1 MQLDLLQDGFV
12 AIPQAGIGQ
21 IQQRAGE
28 LHGFTKHEVERRINV
43 GRAQFFHAL
52 KCLDPALCLTR
63 LGGLS
68 LEAGDVAFHVR
79 GLRLLLLV
87 GLLLLGQ
94 TLGTGALEGC
104 VTAAVERDFA
114 LIDVGDVVHHGI
126 EKIPVVGYQ
135 QQGARVAFEEVF
147 EPQNGIK
154 VQVVGRFIEQQQI
167 RRTHEGLRQVQA
179 DLARAEAD
187 EDGAAQARL
196 HSELDSADGYTADAR
211 ARKML
216 AGLGFTNE
224 QMDRPVADFS
234 GGWRMRLNLAQALMC
249 PSDLLLLDEPTNHLD
264 LDAILWLEDFLKN
277 YPGTLLLIS
286 HDRDFLDAVVDNIAH
301 VDQRKITLYRGGYSA
316 FERARAER
324 LAQQQQAYEKQQ
336 AQRAHMESYI
346 ARFKA
351 QATKARQAQ
360 SRIKALERME
370 ELSAAHV
377 DSPFDFVFREAVKL
391 SSPLLDLSD
400 ARLGYGDKTI
410 LEKVKLQLVP
420 GARIGL
426 LGPNGAGKSTLIKNL
441 AGELEPLSGRLARGE
456 TLVVGYFAQHQL
468 DSLDS
473 KASPLLHMQRLAPT
487 EREQTLRD
495 FLGGFDFR
503 GARIDEPVLNFSG
516 GEKARLALA
525 LIAWGRPNLLL
536 LDEPT
541 NHLDLEMRLAL
552 TMALQEFSGA
562 VLVVSHDRH
571 LLKSTTDE
579 FLLVAD
585 GKVQEF
591 DGDLEDYARWLADY
605 RLRNAPVS
613 TTLVNPDK
621 TDKKAQRQAAA
632 ALRQQLAPHK
642 READKLESE
651 LGKVNEKLAK
661 IETSLGDSAVYEAAR
676 KDELR
681 DLLAEQAK
689 LKVLESQLEERWMEA
704 LELLESMQ
712 AELEA
717 LS

>member
-1 MQLDLLQDGFV
+1 MIRLQNLTLQRGPQRLLED
-12 AIPQAGIGQ
+12 AELTLHAGQKAGLIGANGAGKSTLFALL
-21 IQQRAGE
+21 RGE
-28 LHGFTKHEVERRINV
+28 LVPDSGDCQLPADWRIAHMRQEVDTLERIAV
-43 GRAQFFHAL
+43 DYV
-52 KCLDPALCLTR
+52 LD
-63 LGGLS
+63 
-68 LEAGDVAFHVR
+68 GD
-79 GLRLLLLV
+79 LRLREV
-87 GLLLLGQ
+87 
-94 TLGTGALEGC
+94 
-104 VTAAVERDFA
+104 
-114 LIDVGDVVHHGI
+114 
-126 EKIPVVGYQ
+126 Q
-135 QQGARVAFEEVF
+135 QQ
-147 EPQNGIK
+147 
-154 VQVVGRFIEQQQI
+154 
-167 RRTHEGLRQVQA
+167 
-179 DLARAEAD
+179 LAAAEAAH
-187 EDGAAQARL
+187 DGAAQARL
-196 HSELDSADGYTADAR
+196 HAELDSADGYTADAR
-211 ARKML
+211 ARKLL
-216 AGLGFTNE
+216 AGLGFTND
-224 QMDRPVADFS
+224 QMDREVGSFS

-264 LDAILWLEDFLKN
+264 LDAILWLEEWLKS
-277 YPGTLLLIS
+277 YPGTLMLIS
-286 HDRDFLDAVVDNIAH
+286 HDRDFLDAVVDHVAH
-301 VDQRKITLYRGGYSA
+301 VEQCKLTLYRGGYTA

-336 AQRAHMESYI
+336 AQRAHMEKYI

-377 DSPFDFVFREAVKL
+377 DSPFDFVFRESQKI
-391 SSPLLDLSD
+391 SSPLLDLSEG
-400 ARLGYGDKTI
+400 RLGYGDKVI
-410 LEKVKLQLVP
+410 LEKVKLQLTP

-441 AGELEPLSGRLARGE
+441 AGELSPIGGRLVRGE
-456 TLVVGYFAQHQL
+456 NLTVGYFAQHQL

-473 KASPLLHMQRLAPT
+473 KASPLLHLQRLAPT

-525 LIAWGRPNLLL
+525 LIAWERPNLLL

-571 LLKSTTDE
+571 LLKSTTDD

-585 GKVQEF
+585 GKVEAF
-591 DGDLEDYARWLADY
+591 DGDLDDYTRWLADY

-613 TTLVNPDK
+613 NAPANPDK

-642 READKLESE
+642 READKLEAE
-651 LGKVNEKLAK
+651 LGKVHEQLAK
-661 IETSLGDSAVYEAAR
+661 VEAALGDSGIYEAGR

-681 DLLAEQAK
+681 DQLAQQAK
-689 LKVLESQLEERWMEA
+689 LKVREAELEEAWMIA
-704 LELLESMQ
+704 LETLETMQ

>member
-1 MQLDLLQDGFV
+1 MIRLQSLTLQRGPQRLLED
-12 AIPQAGIGQ
+12 AELTLHAGQKAGLIGANGAGKSSLFALL
-21 IQQRAGE
+21 RGE
-28 LHGFTKHEVERRINV
+28 LTPDSGDCLLPADWRIAHMRQEVDTLE
-43 GRAQFFHAL
+43 
-52 KCLDPALCLTR
+52 R
-63 LGGLS
+63 LGVDYVLD
-68 LEAGDVAFHVR
+68 GDIR
-79 GLRLLLLV
+79 LR
-87 GLLLLGQ
+87 
-94 TLGTGALEGC
+94 
-104 VTAAVERDFA
+104 
-114 LIDVGDVVHHGI
+114 
-126 EKIPVVGYQ
+126 
-135 QQGARVAFEEVF
+135 EV
-147 EPQNGIK
+147 Q
-154 VQVVGRFIEQQQI
+154 
-167 RRTHEGLRQVQA
+167 RQ
-179 DLARAEAD
+179 LAEA
-187 EDGAAQARL
+187 EAAQDGAAQARL
-196 HSELDSADGYTADAR
+196 HAELDSADGYTADAR
-211 ARKML
+211 ARKLL

-224 QMDRPVADFS
+224 QMERQVGSFS

-264 LDAILWLEDFLKN
+264 LDAILWLEEWLKS

-286 HDRDFLDAVVDNIAH
+286 HDRDFLDAVVDHIAH
-301 VDQRKITLYRGGYSA
+301 VEQRRITLYRGGYSA
-316 FERARAER
+316 FERARTER

-336 AQRAHMESYI
+336 AQRAHMEKYI

-377 DSPFDFVFREAVKL
+377 DSPFNFVFRESDKI

-400 ARLGYGDKTI
+400 ARLGYGDKTV
-410 LEKVKLQLVP
+410 LEKVKLQLTP

-441 AGELEPLSGRLARGE
+441 AGELAPQSGRLVRGE
-456 TLVVGYFAQHQL
+456 NLTVGYFAQHQL
-468 DSLDS
+468 DSLDA
-473 KASPLLHMQRLAPT
+473 KANPLLHLQRLAPT

-503 GARIDEPVLNFSG
+503 GARLDEPVLNFSG

-525 LIAWGRPNLLL
+525 LIAWEKPNLLL

-571 LLKSTTDE
+571 LLKSTTDD

-585 GKVQEF
+585 GRVQEF
-591 DGDLEDYARWLADY
+591 DGDLDDYTRWLADY

-613 TTLVNPDK
+613 TAPVNADK
-621 TDKKAQRQAAA
+621 TDKKAQRQQAA

-642 READKLESE
+642 REAEKLERD
-651 LGKVNEKLAK
+651 LGTLHEKLAK
-661 IETSLGDSAVYEAAR
+661 VEAALADSANYDAAN
-676 KDELR
+676 KDKLR

-689 LKVLESQLEERWMEA
+689 LKARESELEEAWIEA

>member
-1 MQLDLLQDGFV
+1 MIRLQNLTLQRGPQRLLED
-12 AIPQAGIGQ
+12 AELTLHAGQKAGLIGANGAGKSSLFALL
-21 IQQRAGE
+21 RGE
-28 LHGFTKHEVERRINV
+28 LAPDSGDCYLPADWRIAHMRQEVDTLERIAVDYVLDGDVRLREV
-43 GRAQFFHAL
+43 QHAL
-52 KCLDPALCLTR
+52 
-63 LGGLS
+63 
-68 LEAGDVAFHVR
+68 
-79 GLRLLLLV
+79 
-87 GLLLLGQ
+87 
-94 TLGTGALEGC
+94 
-104 VTAAVERDFA
+104 
-114 LIDVGDVVHHGI
+114 
-126 EKIPVVGYQ
+126 
-135 QQGARVAFEEVF
+135 
-147 EPQNGIK
+147 
-154 VQVVGRFIEQQQI
+154 
-167 RRTHEGLRQVQA
+167 A
-179 DLARAEAD
+179 DAEARQ
-187 EDGAAQARL
+187 DGAAQARL
-196 HSELDSADGYTADAR
+196 HAELDSADGYTADAR
-211 ARKML
+211 ARKLL
-216 AGLGFTNE
+216 AGLGFSNE
-224 QMDRPVADFS
+224 QMDRQVGDFS
-234 GGWRMRLNLAQALMC
+234 GGWRMRLSLAQALMC

-264 LDAILWLEDFLKN
+264 LDAILWLEDWLKG

-286 HDRDFLDAVVDNIAH
+286 HDRDFLDEVVDHVAH
-301 VDQRKITLYRGGYSA
+301 VEQQKLTLYRGGYSA

-336 AQRAHMESYI
+336 AQRTHMEKYI

-377 DSPFDFVFREAVKL
+377 DSPFDFVFRESVKI
-391 SSPLLDLSD
+391 SSPLLDLSEG
-400 ARLGYGDKTI
+400 RLGYGDKAV
-410 LEKVKLQLVP
+410 LEKVKLQLAP

-441 AGELEPLSGRLARGE
+441 AGELTPIGGRLVRGE
-456 TLVVGYFAQHQL
+456 NLVVGYFAQHQL

-473 KASPLLHMQRLAPT
+473 KASPLLHLQRLAPT
-487 EREQTLRD
+487 EREQVLRD

-525 LIAWGRPNLLL
+525 LIAWERPNLLL

-571 LLKSTTDE
+571 LLKSTTDD

-585 GKVQEF
+585 GKVEPF
-591 DGDLEDYARWLADY
+591 DGDLDDYARWLVDY
-605 RLRNAPVS
+605 RQRHAPVS
-613 TTLVNPDK
+613 NTPVNPDK

-642 READKLESE
+642 RQADKLERD
-651 LGKVNEKLAK
+651 LGEVHEKLAK
-661 IETSLGDSAVYEAAR
+661 IEAALSDSALYEAAR

-681 DLLAEQAK
+681 DQLAQQAR
-689 LKVLESQLEERWMEA
+689 LKVREGELEEQWMEA
-704 LELLESMQ
+704 LELLEDMQ
-712 AELEA
+712 AQLEA
-717 LS
+717 LG

>member
-1 MQLDLLQDGFV
+1 MIRLQNLTLQRGPQRLLED
-12 AIPQAGIGQ
+12 AELTLHAGHKAGLIGANGAGKSSLFAL
-21 IQQRAGE
+21 IRGE
-28 LHGFTKHEVERRINV
+28 LHPDSGDCYLPADWRIAHMRQEIETLERLAV
-43 GRAQFFHAL
+43 DYV
-52 KCLDPALCLTR
+52 LD
-63 LGGLS
+63 
-68 LEAGDVAFHVR
+68 GD
-79 GLRLLLLV
+79 LRL
-87 GLLLLGQ
+87 
-94 TLGTGALEGC
+94 
-104 VTAAVERDFA
+104 R
-114 LIDVGDVVHHGI
+114 
-126 EKIPVVGYQ
+126 
-135 QQGARVAFEEVF
+135 EV
-147 EPQNGIK
+147 Q
-154 VQVVGRFIEQQQI
+154 R
-167 RRTHEGLRQVQA
+167 
-179 DLARAEAD
+179 DLAAAEAAH
-187 EDGAAQARL
+187 DGAAQARL
-196 HSELDSADGYTADAR
+196 HAELDSADGYTADAR
-211 ARKML
+211 ARKLL

-224 QMDRPVADFS
+224 QMDRQVGDFS

-264 LDAILWLEDFLKN
+264 LDAIIWLEEWLKS

-286 HDRDFLDAVVDNIAH
+286 HDRDFLDEVVDHVAH
-301 VDQRKITLYRGGYSA
+301 VDQRKITLYRGGYTA

-377 DSPFDFVFREAVKL
+377 DSPFDFVFRESTKI
-391 SSPLLDLSD
+391 SSPLIDLSD

-410 LEKVKLQLVP
+410 LEKVKLQLTP

-441 AGELEPLSGRLARGE
+441 AGELSPIAGRLTRGE
-456 TLVVGYFAQHQL
+456 NTVVGYFAQHQL

-525 LIAWGRPNLLL
+525 LIAWERPNLLL

-571 LLKSTTDE
+571 LLKSTTDN
-579 FLLVAD
+579 FYLVAD
-585 GKVQEF
+585 GKVEEF
-591 DGDLEDYARWLADY
+591 DGDLEDYARWLVEY
-605 RLRNAPVS
+605 RQRNAPVS
-613 TTLVNPDK
+613 NTPVNPDK

-642 READKLESE
+642 READKLEAE
-651 LGKVNEKLAK
+651 LGKLHEQLAK
-661 IETSLGDSAVYEAAR
+661 VDASLGDSDIYEPAR
-676 KDELR
+676 KHELR

-689 LKVLESQLEERWMEA
+689 LKVREAEFEEAWMEA
-704 LELLESMQ
+704 LETLESMQ

>member
-1 MQLDLLQDGFV
+1 MIRLQNLTLQRGPQRLLED
-12 AIPQAGIGQ
+12 AELTLHAGHKAGLIGANGAGKSSLFALL
-21 IQQRAGE
+21 RGE
-28 LHGFTKHEVERRINV
+28 LHPDSGDCLLPADWRIAHMRQEVDTLERLAV
-43 GRAQFFHAL
+43 DYV
-52 KCLDPALCLTR
+52 LD
-63 LGGLS
+63 
-68 LEAGDVAFHVR
+68 GD
-79 GLRLLLLV
+79 LR
-87 GLLLLGQ
+87 
-94 TLGTGALEGC
+94 
-104 VTAAVERDFA
+104 
-114 LIDVGDVVHHGI
+114 
-126 EKIPVVGYQ
+126 
-135 QQGARVAFEEVF
+135 
-147 EPQNGIK
+147 
-154 VQVVGRFIEQQQI
+154 
-167 RRTHEGLRQVQA
+167 LRQVQR
-179 DLARAEAD
+179 DLAAAEAAH
-187 EDGAAQARL
+187 DGAAQARL
-196 HSELDSADGYTADAR
+196 HAELDSADGYTADAR
-211 ARKML
+211 ARKLL

-224 QMDRPVADFS
+224 QMDRPVGDFS

-264 LDAILWLEDFLKN
+264 LDAIIWLEDWLKS

-286 HDRDFLDAVVDNIAH
+286 HDRDFLDAVVDHVAH
-301 VDQRKITLYRGGYSA
+301 VDQRKLTLYRGGYSA

-377 DSPFDFVFREAVKL
+377 DSPFDFVFRESTKI
-391 SSPLLDLSD
+391 SSPLIDLSD
-400 ARLGYGDKTI
+400 ARLGYGDKTV
-410 LEKVKLQLVP
+410 LEKVKLQLTP

-441 AGELEPLSGRLARGE
+441 SGELEPLAGRLTRGE
-456 TLVVGYFAQHQL
+456 NTVVGYFAQHQL

-473 KASPLLHMQRLAPT
+473 KASPLLHLQRLAPT

-571 LLKSTTDE
+571 LLKSTTDN
-579 FLLVAD
+579 FFLVAD
-585 GKVQEF
+585 GKVEEF
-591 DGDLEDYARWLADY
+591 DGDLEDYARWLVEY
-605 RLRNAPVS
+605 RQRNAPVS
-613 TTLVNPDK
+613 STPVNPDK

-642 READKLESE
+642 READKLEAE
-651 LGKVNEKLAK
+651 LGKLHEKLQK
-661 IETSLGDSAVYEAAR
+661 IETSLGDSGLYEAAR

-689 LKVLESQLEERWMEA
+689 LKVREAELEEAWMQA
-704 LELLESMQ
+704 LELLENLQ

>member
-1 MQLDLLQDGFV
+1 MIRLQNLTLQRGPQRLLED
-12 AIPQAGIGQ
+12 AELTLHAGQKAGLIGANGAGKSSLFALL
-21 IQQRAGE
+21 RGE
-28 LHGFTKHEVERRINV
+28 LHPDSGDCFLPADWRIAHMRQEVDTLERLAV
-43 GRAQFFHAL
+43 DYV
-52 KCLDPALCLTR
+52 LD
-63 LGGLS
+63 
-68 LEAGDVAFHVR
+68 GD
-79 GLRLLLLV
+79 LR
-87 GLLLLGQ
+87 
-94 TLGTGALEGC
+94 
-104 VTAAVERDFA
+104 
-114 LIDVGDVVHHGI
+114 
-126 EKIPVVGYQ
+126 
-135 QQGARVAFEEVF
+135 
-147 EPQNGIK
+147 
-154 VQVVGRFIEQQQI
+154 
-167 RRTHEGLRQVQA
+167 LRQVQR
-179 DLARAEAD
+179 DLAAAEAAH
-187 EDGAAQARL
+187 DGAAQARL

-211 ARKML
+211 ARKLL

-224 QMDRPVADFS
+224 QMDRQVGDFS

-264 LDAILWLEDFLKN
+264 LDAIIWLEEWLKS
-277 YPGTLLLIS
+277 YPGTLMLIS
-286 HDRDFLDAVVDNIAH
+286 HDRDFLDAVVDHVAH

-336 AQRAHMESYI
+336 VQRAHMESYI

-370 ELSAAHV
+370 ELTAAHV
-377 DSPFDFVFREAVKL
+377 DSPFDFVFRESQKI
-391 SSPLLDLSD
+391 SSPLIDLSD
-400 ARLGYGDKTI
+400 ARLGYGDKAV
-410 LEKVKLQLVP
+410 LEKVKLQLTP

-441 AGELEPLSGRLARGE
+441 AGELSPLAGRLTRGE
-456 TLVVGYFAQHQL
+456 NTVVGYFAQHQL

-473 KASPLLHMQRLAPT
+473 KASPLLHLQRLAPT

-525 LIAWGRPNLLL
+525 LIAWDRPNLLL

-571 LLKSTTDE
+571 LLKSTTDN
-579 FLLVAD
+579 FYLVAD
-585 GKVQEF
+585 GKVEEF
-591 DGDLEDYARWLADY
+591 DGDLEDYTRWLVEY
-605 RLRNAPVS
+605 RQRNAPVS
-613 TTLVNPDK
+613 NTPVNPDK

-642 READKLESE
+642 READKLEAE
-651 LGKVNEKLAK
+651 LGKLHEKLAK
-661 IETSLGDSAVYEAAR
+661 IDTSLGDSDIYEPAR
-676 KDELR
+676 KNELR

-689 LKVLESQLEERWMEA
+689 LKVREAELEEAWMEA

>member
-1 MQLDLLQDGFV
+1 MIRLQNLTLQRGPQRLLED
-12 AIPQAGIGQ
+12 AELTLHAGHKAGLIGANGAGKSSLFAL
-21 IQQRAGE
+21 IRGE
-28 LHGFTKHEVERRINV
+28 LHPDSGDCFLPADWRIAHMRQEIETLERLAV
-43 GRAQFFHAL
+43 DYV
-52 KCLDPALCLTR
+52 LD
-63 LGGLS
+63 
-68 LEAGDVAFHVR
+68 GD
-79 GLRLLLLV
+79 LRLREVQRDLV
-87 GLLLLGQ
+87 
-94 TLGTGALEGC
+94 A
-104 VTAAVERDFA
+104 
-114 LIDVGDVVHHGI
+114 
-126 EKIPVVGYQ
+126 
-135 QQGARVAFEEVF
+135 
-147 EPQNGIK
+147 
-154 VQVVGRFIEQQQI
+154 
-167 RRTHEGLRQVQA
+167 
-179 DLARAEAD
+179 AEAAH
-187 EDGAAQARL
+187 DGAAQARL

-211 ARKML
+211 ARKLL

-224 QMDRPVADFS
+224 QMDRQVGDFS

-264 LDAILWLEDFLKN
+264 LDAIIWLEEWLKS

-286 HDRDFLDAVVDNIAH
+286 HDRDFLDEVVDHVAH
-301 VDQRKITLYRGGYSA
+301 VDQRKITLYRGGYTA

-377 DSPFDFVFREAVKL
+377 DSPFDFVFRESTKI
-391 SSPLLDLSD
+391 SSPLIDLSD
-400 ARLGYGDKTI
+400 ASLGYGDKTI
-410 LEKVKLQLVP
+410 LEKVRLQLTP

-441 AGELEPLSGRLARGE
+441 AGELSPIAGRLTRGE
-456 TLVVGYFAQHQL
+456 NTVVGYFAQHQL

-525 LIAWGRPNLLL
+525 LIAWERPNLLL

-571 LLKSTTDE
+571 LLKSTTDN
-579 FLLVAD
+579 FYLVAD
-585 GKVQEF
+585 GKVEEF
-591 DGDLEDYARWLADY
+591 DGDLEDYARWLVEY
-605 RLRNAPVS
+605 RQRNAPVNN
-613 TTLVNPDK
+613 TPVNPDK

-642 READKLESE
+642 READKLEAE
-651 LGKVNEKLAK
+651 LGKLHEKLAK
-661 IETSLGDSAVYEAAR
+661 VDASLGDSDIYEPAR
-676 KDELR
+676 KNELR

-689 LKVLESQLEERWMEA
+689 LKVREGELEEAWMEA
-704 LELLESMQ
+704 LEVLESMQ

>member
-1 MQLDLLQDGFV
+1 MIRLQNLTLQRGPQRLLED
-12 AIPQAGIGQ
+12 AELTLHAGHKAGLIGANGAGKSSLFALL
-21 IQQRAGE
+21 RGE
-28 LHGFTKHEVERRINV
+28 LHPDSGDCLLPADWRIAHMRQEVDTLERLAV
-43 GRAQFFHAL
+43 DYV
-52 KCLDPALCLTR
+52 LD
-63 LGGLS
+63 
-68 LEAGDVAFHVR
+68 GD
-79 GLRLLLLV
+79 LR
-87 GLLLLGQ
+87 
-94 TLGTGALEGC
+94 
-104 VTAAVERDFA
+104 
-114 LIDVGDVVHHGI
+114 
-126 EKIPVVGYQ
+126 
-135 QQGARVAFEEVF
+135 
-147 EPQNGIK
+147 
-154 VQVVGRFIEQQQI
+154 
-167 RRTHEGLRQVQA
+167 LRQVQH
-179 DLARAEAD
+179 DLAAAEAAH
-187 EDGAAQARL
+187 DGAAQARL
-196 HSELDSADGYTADAR
+196 HAELDSADGYTADAR
-211 ARKML
+211 ARKLL
-216 AGLGFTNE
+216 AGLGFTNK
-224 QMDRPVADFS
+224 QMDRQVGDFS

-264 LDAILWLEDFLKN
+264 LDAIIWLEDWLKS

-286 HDRDFLDAVVDNIAH
+286 HDRDFLDAVVDHVAH
-301 VDQRKITLYRGGYSA
+301 VDQRKLTLYRGGYSA

-377 DSPFDFVFREAVKL
+377 DSPFDFVFRESSKI
-391 SSPLLDLSD
+391 SSPLIDLSD
-400 ARLGYGDKTI
+400 ARLGYGDKTV
-410 LEKVKLQLVP
+410 LEKVKLQLTP

-441 AGELEPLSGRLARGE
+441 SGELQPLAGRLTRGE
-456 TLVVGYFAQHQL
+456 NTVVGYFAQHQL

-473 KASPLLHMQRLAPT
+473 KASPLLHLQRLAPT
-487 EREQTLRD
+487 EREQVLRD

-571 LLKSTTDE
+571 LLKSTTDN
-579 FLLVAD
+579 FFLVAD
-585 GKVQEF
+585 GKVEEF
-591 DGDLEDYARWLADY
+591 DGDLEDYARWLVEY
-605 RLRNAPVS
+605 RQRNAPVS
-613 TTLVNPDK
+613 STPVNPDK

-642 READKLESE
+642 READKLEAE
-651 LGKVNEKLAK
+651 LGKLHEKLQK
-661 IETSLGDSAVYEAAR
+661 IETSLGDSGLYEAAR

-681 DLLAEQAK
+681 DLLAEQAR
-689 LKVLESQLEERWMEA
+689 LKVREAELEEAWMQA
-704 LELLESMQ
+704 LELLETLQ

>member
-1 MQLDLLQDGFV
+1 MIRLQSLTLQRGPQRLLED
-12 AIPQAGIGQ
+12 AELTLHAGQKAGLIGANGAGKSSLFALL
-21 IQQRAGE
+21 RGE
-28 LHGFTKHEVERRINV
+28 LTPDNGDCSLPADWRIAHMRQEVDT
-43 GRAQFFHAL
+43 
-52 KCLDPALCLTR
+52 LDR
-63 LGGLS
+63 LAVDYVLD
-68 LEAGDVAFHVR
+68 GD
-79 GLRLLLLV
+79 LR
-87 GLLLLGQ
+87 
-94 TLGTGALEGC
+94 
-104 VTAAVERDFA
+104 
-114 LIDVGDVVHHGI
+114 
-126 EKIPVVGYQ
+126 
-135 QQGARVAFEEVF
+135 
-147 EPQNGIK
+147 
-154 VQVVGRFIEQQQI
+154 
-167 RRTHEGLRQVQA
+167 LRQVQG
-179 DLARAEAD
+179 DLAAAEAAH
-187 EDGAAQARL
+187 DGAAQARL

-211 ARKML
+211 ARKLL

-224 QMDRPVADFS
+224 QMERQVGDFS

-264 LDAILWLEDFLKN
+264 LDAILWLEDWLKS
-277 YPGTLLLIS
+277 YPGTLMLIS
-286 HDRDFLDAVVDNIAH
+286 HDRELLDAVVDHIAH
-301 VDQRKITLYRGGYSA
+301 VEQKKITLYRGGYSA

-336 AQRAHMESYI
+336 VQRAHMEKYI

-377 DSPFDFVFREAVKL
+377 DSPFDFTFRESDKI
-391 SSPLLDLSD
+391 SSPLMDLSD
-400 ARLGYGDKTI
+400 ARLGYGDTTI
-410 LEKVKLQLVP
+410 LQKVKLQLTP

-441 AGELEPLSGRLARGE
+441 AGELEPLSGRMMRGE
-456 TLVVGYFAQHQL
+456 NTVVGYFAQHQL

-473 KASPLLHMQRLAPT
+473 KASPLLHLQRIAPT

-525 LIAWGRPNLLL
+525 LIAWEKPNLLL

-571 LLKSTTDE
+571 LLKSTTDN

-585 GKVQEF
+585 GVVQEF
-591 DGDLEDYARWLADY
+591 DGDLDDYTRWLADY

-613 TTLVNPDK
+613 NTPVNPDK
-621 TDKKAQRQAAA
+621 TDKKAQRQQAA

-642 READKLESE
+642 READKLEKE
-651 LGKVNEKLAK
+651 LGVLHEKLAK
-661 IETSLGDSAVYEAAR
+661 IEASLGDSAIYEAAN
-676 KDELR
+676 KDKLR

-689 LKVLESQLEERWMEA
+689 LKVRESELEEAWMEA

>member
-1 MQLDLLQDGFV
+1 MIRLQNLTLQRGPQRLLED
-12 AIPQAGIGQ
+12 AELTLHAGHKAGLIGANGAGKSSLFAL
-21 IQQRAGE
+21 IRGE
-28 LHGFTKHEVERRINV
+28 LHPDSGDCFLPADWRIAHMRQEIETLERLAV
-43 GRAQFFHAL
+43 DYV
-52 KCLDPALCLTR
+52 LD
-63 LGGLS
+63 
-68 LEAGDVAFHVR
+68 GD
-79 GLRLLLLV
+79 LRL
-87 GLLLLGQ
+87 
-94 TLGTGALEGC
+94 
-104 VTAAVERDFA
+104 R
-114 LIDVGDVVHHGI
+114 
-126 EKIPVVGYQ
+126 
-135 QQGARVAFEEVF
+135 EV
-147 EPQNGIK
+147 Q
-154 VQVVGRFIEQQQI
+154 R
-167 RRTHEGLRQVQA
+167 
-179 DLARAEAD
+179 DLAAAEAAH
-187 EDGAAQARL
+187 DGAAQARL

-211 ARKML
+211 ARKLL

-224 QMDRPVADFS
+224 QMDRQVGDFS

-264 LDAILWLEDFLKN
+264 LDAIIWLEEWLKS

-286 HDRDFLDAVVDNIAH
+286 HDRDFLDEVVDHVAH
-301 VDQRKITLYRGGYSA
+301 VDQRKITLYRGGYTA

-377 DSPFDFVFREAVKL
+377 DSPFDFVFRESTKI
-391 SSPLLDLSD
+391 SSPLIDLSD

-410 LEKVKLQLVP
+410 LEKVKLQLTP

-441 AGELEPLSGRLARGE
+441 AGELSPLGGRLTRGE
-456 TLVVGYFAQHQL
+456 NTVVGYFAQHQL

-525 LIAWGRPNLLL
+525 LIAWERPNLLL

-571 LLKSTTDE
+571 LLKSTTDN
-579 FLLVAD
+579 FYLVAD
-585 GKVQEF
+585 GKVEEF
-591 DGDLEDYARWLADY
+591 DGDLEDYARWLVEY
-605 RLRNAPVS
+605 RQRNAPVS
-613 TTLVNPDK
+613 NTPVNPDK

-642 READKLESE
+642 READKLEAE
-651 LGKVNEKLAK
+651 LGKLHEKLAK
-661 IETSLGDSAVYEAAR
+661 VDASLGDSDIYEPAR
-676 KDELR
+676 KSELR

-689 LKVLESQLEERWMEA
+689 LKVREGELEEAWMEA
-704 LELLESMQ
+704 LEVLESMQ

>member
-1 MQLDLLQDGFV
+1 MIRLQNLTLQRGPQRLLED
-12 AIPQAGIGQ
+12 AELTLHAGHKAGLIGANGAGKSSLFALL
-21 IQQRAGE
+21 RGE
-28 LHGFTKHEVERRINV
+28 LHPDSGDCFLPADWRIAHMRQEIETLERIAV
-43 GRAQFFHAL
+43 DYV
-52 KCLDPALCLTR
+52 LD
-63 LGGLS
+63 
-68 LEAGDVAFHVR
+68 GD
-79 GLRLLLLV
+79 LRL
-87 GLLLLGQ
+87 
-94 TLGTGALEGC
+94 
-104 VTAAVERDFA
+104 R
-114 LIDVGDVVHHGI
+114 
-126 EKIPVVGYQ
+126 
-135 QQGARVAFEEVF
+135 EV
-147 EPQNGIK
+147 Q
-154 VQVVGRFIEQQQI
+154 
-167 RRTHEGLRQVQA
+167 H
-179 DLARAEAD
+179 DLAAAEAAH
-187 EDGAAQARL
+187 DGAAQARL

-211 ARKML
+211 ARKLL

-224 QMDRPVADFS
+224 QMDRQVGDFS

-264 LDAILWLEDFLKN
+264 LDAIIWLEEWLKS

-286 HDRDFLDAVVDNIAH
+286 HDRDFLDAVVDHVAH
-301 VDQRKITLYRGGYSA
+301 VDQRKITLYRGGYTA

-377 DSPFDFVFREAVKL
+377 DSPFDFVFRESTKI
-391 SSPLLDLSD
+391 SSPLIDLSD
-400 ARLGYGDKTI
+400 ARLGYGEKTV
-410 LEKVKLQLVP
+410 LEKVKLQLTP

-441 AGELEPLSGRLARGE
+441 AGELEPLAGRLTRGE
-456 TLVVGYFAQHQL
+456 NTVVGYFAQHQL

-473 KASPLLHMQRLAPT
+473 KASPLLHLQRLAPT

-525 LIAWGRPNLLL
+525 LIAWDRPNLLL

-552 TMALQEFSGA
+552 TMALQEFTGA

-571 LLKSTTDE
+571 LLKSTTDN
-579 FLLVAD
+579 FYLVAD
-585 GKVQEF
+585 GKVEEF
-591 DGDLEDYARWLADY
+591 DGDLDDYTRWLVEY
-605 RLRNAPVS
+605 RQRNAPVS
-613 TTLVNPDK
+613 NTPVNPDK

-642 READKLESE
+642 READKLEAE
-651 LGKVNEKLAK
+651 LGKLHEKLAK
-661 IETSLGDSAVYEAAR
+661 IDVSLGDSDIYEPAR
-676 KDELR
+676 KNDLR

-689 LKVLESQLEERWMEA
+689 LKVREAELEESWMEA

>member
-1 MQLDLLQDGFV
+1 MIRLSNLTLQRGPQRLLEG
-12 AIPQAGIGQ
+12 AELTLHAGHKAGLIGANGAGKSSLFALL
-21 IQQRAGE
+21 RGE
-28 LHGFTKHEVERRINV
+28 LTPDSGDCQLPADWRIAHMRQEVDT
-43 GRAQFFHAL
+43 
-52 KCLDPALCLTR
+52 LDR
-63 LGGLS
+63 LAVDYVLD
-68 LEAGDVAFHVR
+68 GDIR
-79 GLRLLLLV
+79 LR
-87 GLLLLGQ
+87 
-94 TLGTGALEGC
+94 
-104 VTAAVERDFA
+104 
-114 LIDVGDVVHHGI
+114 
-126 EKIPVVGYQ
+126 K
-135 QQGARVAFEEVF
+135 
-147 EPQNGIK
+147 
-154 VQVVGRFIEQQQI
+154 
-167 RRTHEGLRQVQA
+167 VQA
-179 DLARAEAD
+179 DLAAAEAAH
-187 EDGAAQARL
+187 DGTALARL
-196 HSELDSADGYTADAR
+196 HIELDSADGYTADAR
-211 ARKML
+211 ARKLL

-224 QMDRPVADFS
+224 QMDRRVGDFS

-264 LDAILWLEDFLKN
+264 LDAILWLEDWLKG

-286 HDRDFLDAVVDNIAH
+286 HDRDFLDAVVDHVAH
-301 VDQRKITLYRGGYSA
+301 VEQCKLTLYRGGYTA
-316 FERARAER
+316 FERTRAER

-336 AQRAHMESYI
+336 AQRAHMEKYI

-377 DSPFDFVFREAVKL
+377 DSPFDFTFRESEKI

-400 ARLGYGDKTI
+400 GRLGYGDKTI
-410 LEKVKLQLVP
+410 LEKVKLQLTP

-441 AGELEPLSGRLARGE
+441 AGELEPLSGRLVRGE
-456 TLVVGYFAQHQL
+456 NLSVGYFAQHQL
-468 DSLDS
+468 DSLDN
-473 KASPLLHMQRLAPT
+473 KASPLLHLQRLAPT

-503 GARIDEPVLNFSG
+503 GGRIDEPVLNFSG

-525 LIAWGRPNLLL
+525 LIAWERPNLLL

-571 LLKSTTDE
+571 LLKSTTDD

-585 GKVQEF
+585 GKVETF
-591 DGDLEDYARWLADY
+591 DGDLDDYTRWLVEY
-605 RLRNAPVS
+605 RQRNAPVS
-613 TTLVNPDK
+613 TAPVNADK

-642 READKLESE
+642 READKLERE
-651 LGKVNEKLAK
+651 LGTLHEQLAK
-661 IETSLGDSAVYEAAR
+661 IDASLGDSAIYEAAR

-681 DLLAEQAK
+681 DLLAQQAK
-689 LKVLESQLEERWMEA
+689 LKVREAELEEAWMAALEQLET
-704 LELLESMQ
+704 MQ

>member
-1 MQLDLLQDGFV
+1 MIRLQNLTLQRGPQRLLED
-12 AIPQAGIGQ
+12 AELTLHAGHKAGLIGANGAGKSSLFALL
-21 IQQRAGE
+21 RGE
-28 LHGFTKHEVERRINV
+28 LHPDSGDCFLPADWRIAHMRQEVDTLERLAVNYV
-43 GRAQFFHAL
+43 
-52 KCLDPALCLTR
+52 LD
-63 LGGLS
+63 
-68 LEAGDVAFHVR
+68 GD
-79 GLRLLLLV
+79 LRL
-87 GLLLLGQ
+87 
-94 TLGTGALEGC
+94 
-104 VTAAVERDFA
+104 R
-114 LIDVGDVVHHGI
+114 
-126 EKIPVVGYQ
+126 
-135 QQGARVAFEEVF
+135 EV
-147 EPQNGIK
+147 Q
-154 VQVVGRFIEQQQI
+154 R
-167 RRTHEGLRQVQA
+167 
-179 DLARAEAD
+179 DLAAAEAAH
-187 EDGAAQARL
+187 DGAAQARL

-211 ARKML
+211 ARKLL

-224 QMDRPVADFS
+224 QMDRQVGDFS

-264 LDAILWLEDFLKN
+264 LDAIIWLEDWLKS

-286 HDRDFLDAVVDNIAH
+286 HDRDFLDAVVDHVAH
-301 VDQRKITLYRGGYSA
+301 VDQRKLTLYRGGYSA

-377 DSPFDFVFREAVKL
+377 DSPFDFVFRESSKI
-391 SSPLLDLSD
+391 SSPLIDLSD
-400 ARLGYGDKTI
+400 ARLGYGDKTV
-410 LEKVKLQLVP
+410 LEKVKLQLTP

-441 AGELEPLSGRLARGE
+441 SGELQPLAGRLTRGE
-456 TLVVGYFAQHQL
+456 NTVVGYFAQHQL
-468 DSLDS
+468 DSLDA
-473 KASPLLHMQRLAPT
+473 KASPLLHLQRLAPT

-525 LIAWGRPNLLL
+525 LIAWDRPNLLL

-571 LLKSTTDE
+571 LLKSTTDN
-579 FLLVAD
+579 FFLVAD
-585 GKVQEF
+585 GKVEEF
-591 DGDLEDYARWLADY
+591 DGDLEDYARWLVEY
-605 RLRNAPVS
+605 RQRNAPVS
-613 TTLVNPDK
+613 GTPVNPDK

-642 READKLESE
+642 READKLEAE
-651 LGKVNEKLAK
+651 LGKLHEKLQK
-661 IETSLGDSAVYEAAR
+661 IETSLGDSGLYEAAR

-681 DLLAEQAK
+681 DLLAEQAR
-689 LKVLESQLEERWMEA
+689 LKVREAELEEAWMQA
-704 LELLESMQ
+704 LELLENLQ

>member
-1 MQLDLLQDGFV
+1 MIRLQNLTLQRGPQRLLED
-12 AIPQAGIGQ
+12 AELTLHAGHKAGLIGANGAGKSSLFALL
-21 IQQRAGE
+21 RGE
-28 LHGFTKHEVERRINV
+28 LHPDSGDCFLPADWRIAHMRQEIDTLERLAV
-43 GRAQFFHAL
+43 DYV
-52 KCLDPALCLTR
+52 LD
-63 LGGLS
+63 
-68 LEAGDVAFHVR
+68 GD
-79 GLRLLLLV
+79 LRL
-87 GLLLLGQ
+87 
-94 TLGTGALEGC
+94 
-104 VTAAVERDFA
+104 R
-114 LIDVGDVVHHGI
+114 
-126 EKIPVVGYQ
+126 
-135 QQGARVAFEEVF
+135 EV
-147 EPQNGIK
+147 Q
-154 VQVVGRFIEQQQI
+154 R
-167 RRTHEGLRQVQA
+167 
-179 DLARAEAD
+179 DLAAAEAAH
-187 EDGAAQARL
+187 DGAAQARL

-211 ARKML
+211 ARKLL

-224 QMDRPVADFS
+224 QMDRQVGDFS

-264 LDAILWLEDFLKN
+264 LDAIIWLEEWLKS
-277 YPGTLLLIS
+277 YPGTLMLIS
-286 HDRDFLDAVVDNIAH
+286 HDRDFLDAVVDHVAH

-377 DSPFDFVFREAVKL
+377 DSPFDFVFRESTKI
-391 SSPLLDLSD
+391 SSPLIDLSD
-400 ARLGYGDKTI
+400 ARLGYGDKAV
-410 LEKVKLQLVP
+410 LEKVKLQLTP

-441 AGELEPLSGRLARGE
+441 AGELSPLAGRLTRGE
-456 TLVVGYFAQHQL
+456 NTVVGYFAQHQL

-473 KASPLLHMQRLAPT
+473 KASPLLHLQRLAPT

-525 LIAWGRPNLLL
+525 LIAWDRPNLLL

-571 LLKSTTDE
+571 LLKSTTDN
-579 FLLVAD
+579 FYLVAD
-585 GKVQEF
+585 GKVEEF
-591 DGDLEDYARWLADY
+591 DGDLEDYTRWLVEY
-605 RLRNAPVS
+605 RQRNAPVS
-613 TTLVNPDK
+613 NTPVNPDK

-642 READKLESE
+642 READKLEAE
-651 LGKVNEKLAK
+651 LGKLHEKLAK
-661 IETSLGDSAVYEAAR
+661 IDASLGDSDIYEPAR
-676 KDELR
+676 KNELR

-689 LKVLESQLEERWMEA
+689 LKVREAELEEAWMEA

>member
-1 MQLDLLQDGFV
+1 MIRLQNLTLQRGPQRLLED
-12 AIPQAGIGQ
+12 AELTLHAGHKAGLIGANGAGKSSLFAL
-21 IQQRAGE
+21 IRGE
-28 LHGFTKHEVERRINV
+28 LHPDSGDCFLPADWRIAHMRQEIDTLERLAV
-43 GRAQFFHAL
+43 DYV
-52 KCLDPALCLTR
+52 LD
-63 LGGLS
+63 
-68 LEAGDVAFHVR
+68 GD
-79 GLRLLLLV
+79 LRL
-87 GLLLLGQ
+87 
-94 TLGTGALEGC
+94 
-104 VTAAVERDFA
+104 R
-114 LIDVGDVVHHGI
+114 
-126 EKIPVVGYQ
+126 
-135 QQGARVAFEEVF
+135 EV
-147 EPQNGIK
+147 Q
-154 VQVVGRFIEQQQI
+154 R
-167 RRTHEGLRQVQA
+167 
-179 DLARAEAD
+179 DLAAAEAAH
-187 EDGAAQARL
+187 DGAAQARL

-211 ARKML
+211 ARKLL

-224 QMDRPVADFS
+224 QMDRQVGDFS

-264 LDAILWLEDFLKN
+264 LDAIIWLEEWLKS

-286 HDRDFLDAVVDNIAH
+286 HDRDFLDEVVDHVAH

-377 DSPFDFVFREAVKL
+377 DSPFDFVFRESTKI
-391 SSPLLDLSD
+391 SSPLIDLSD
-400 ARLGYGDKTI
+400 ASLGYGDKTI
-410 LEKVKLQLVP
+410 LEKVKLQLTP

-441 AGELEPLSGRLARGE
+441 AGELSPIAGRLTRGE
-456 TLVVGYFAQHQL
+456 NTVVGYFAQHQL

-525 LIAWGRPNLLL
+525 LIAWERPNLLL

-571 LLKSTTDE
+571 LLKSTTDN
-579 FLLVAD
+579 FYLVAD
-585 GKVQEF
+585 GKVEEF
-591 DGDLEDYARWLADY
+591 DGDLEDYARWLVEY
-605 RLRNAPVS
+605 RQRNAPVS
-613 TTLVNPDK
+613 NTPVNPDK

-642 READKLESE
+642 READKLEAE
-651 LGKVNEKLAK
+651 LGKLHEKLAK
-661 IETSLGDSAVYEAAR
+661 VDASLGDSDIYEPAR
-676 KDELR
+676 KNELR

-689 LKVLESQLEERWMEA
+689 LKVREAELEEAWMEA
-704 LELLESMQ
+704 LETLESMQ

>member
-1 MQLDLLQDGFV
+1 MIRLQNLTLQRGPQRLLED
-12 AIPQAGIGQ
+12 AELTLHAGHKAGLIGANGAGKSSLFALL
-21 IQQRAGE
+21 RGE
-28 LHGFTKHEVERRINV
+28 LHPDSGDCFLPADWRIAHMRQEVDTLERLAV
-43 GRAQFFHAL
+43 DYV
-52 KCLDPALCLTR
+52 LD
-63 LGGLS
+63 
-68 LEAGDVAFHVR
+68 GDVR
-79 GLRLLLLV
+79 
-87 GLLLLGQ
+87 
-94 TLGTGALEGC
+94 
-104 VTAAVERDFA
+104 
-114 LIDVGDVVHHGI
+114 
-126 EKIPVVGYQ
+126 
-135 QQGARVAFEEVF
+135 
-147 EPQNGIK
+147 
-154 VQVVGRFIEQQQI
+154 
-167 RRTHEGLRQVQA
+167 LRQVQH
-179 DLARAEAD
+179 DLAAAEAAH
-187 EDGAAQARL
+187 DGAALARL
-196 HSELDSADGYTADAR
+196 HAELDSADGYTADAR
-211 ARKML
+211 ARKLL

-224 QMDRPVADFS
+224 QMDRQVGDFS

-264 LDAILWLEDFLKN
+264 LDAIIWLEDWLKS

-286 HDRDFLDAVVDNIAH
+286 HDRDFLDEVVDHVAH
-301 VDQRKITLYRGGYSA
+301 VDQRKITLYRGGYTA

-377 DSPFDFVFREAVKL
+377 DSPFDFTFRESQKI

-400 ARLGYGDKTI
+400 ARLGYGEKTI
-410 LEKVKLQLVP
+410 LEKVKLQLTP

-441 AGELEPLSGRLARGE
+441 AGELSPLAGRMTRGE
-456 TLVVGYFAQHQL
+456 NTVVGYFAQHQL
-468 DSLDS
+468 DSLDA
-473 KASPLLHMQRLAPT
+473 KASPLLHLQRLAPT

-525 LIAWGRPNLLL
+525 LIAWERPNLLL

-571 LLKSTTDE
+571 LLKSTTDN
-579 FLLVAD
+579 FYLVAD
-585 GKVQEF
+585 GKVEEF
-591 DGDLEDYARWLADY
+591 DGDLEDYARWLVEY
-605 RLRNAPVS
+605 RQRNAPVS
-613 TTLVNPDK
+613 NTPVNPDK
-621 TDKKAQRQAAA
+621 TDKKVQRQQAA

-642 READKLESE
+642 READKLEAE
-651 LGKVNEKLAK
+651 LGKLHERLAK
-661 IETSLGDSAVYEAAR
+661 IEASLGDSAIYEVAR

-689 LKVLESQLEERWMEA
+689 LKVRESELEEAWMEA
-704 LELLESMQ
+704 LELLENMQ